1 MRQRKLRKGVAVSCD
16 ACRAVLLRCCFC
28 RTNHIETYHRT
39 EIAAAELGALIG
51 VDLHEAN
58 DSNNRTTFDDDA
70 GGSFDFETDQE
81 AGGSAQGDGPR
92 ETQPRN

>member
-1 MRQRKLRKGVAVSCD
+1 MLD
-16 ACRAVLLRCCFC
+16 
-28 RTNHIETYHRT
+28 HIETYHRT